1 MDFLKTSFTY
11 ENRQPFKGL
20 FKWNY
25 QGFSVD
31 ENGNYFGTREFQ
43 KSVKIVNPEAL
54 PQNTKITINDGEIIL
69 ESNNPG
75 NVDSYMEI
83 GKYISPKFVKS
94 QDMLCSLEIL
104 EPLTNEYFANQVM
117 HYTGKSWTS
126 KGLLAYQLDGND
138 FKIPIYVEITYGI
151 EEYGNSK
158 VKQTKKITKDFYIRV
173 FVNPHYTKFLEVYKQ
188 ECSEAESNLFNS
200 NN

>member
-1 MDFLKTSFTY
+1 MNFLKTSFTY

-25 QGFSVD
+25 REFSVD
-31 ENGNYFGTREFQ
+31 ENGNYFGSREFQ

-69 ESNNPG
+69 ESSNPG
-75 NVDSYMEI
+75 NIDSYMEI

-94 QDMLCSLEIL
+94 TDMLCSLEVL

-151 EEYGNSK
+151 EEYGK
-158 VKQTKKITKDFYIRV
+158 PKFKKTEKITKDFYIKV

-188 ECSEAESNLFNS
+188 ECSEAESKLI
-200 NN
+200 